1 MTYPDKV
8 CTSRFDVEIQEIED
22 YAVRKV
28 TKASIVDNQSFA
40 GVDHLYLVSNR
51 NATKSI
57 TRTLI

>member
-8 CTSRFDVEIQEIED
+8 CASRFDVEIQEIED

-40 GVDHLYLVSNR
+40 GVDHLYLVSNC
-51 NATKSI
+51 NTTKAI
-57 TRTLI
+57 ARTLI